1 MPPTPASSNSSIRAG
16 GPTAQRRPPINVT
29 DAALYMGLPE
39 RFIRR
44 LVAERRIPFIK
55 VAGTRV
61 RFIPEDLDEWILSQR
76 VEPKR

>member
-1 MPPTPASSNSSIRAG
+1 MPPTPVSSNSSIRGNRSPAEH
-16 GPTAQRRPPINVT
+16 RPPINVT
-29 DAALYMGLPE
+29 DAALYTWLPE

-61 RFIPEDLDEWILSQR
+61 RFIPEDLDAWIASQR